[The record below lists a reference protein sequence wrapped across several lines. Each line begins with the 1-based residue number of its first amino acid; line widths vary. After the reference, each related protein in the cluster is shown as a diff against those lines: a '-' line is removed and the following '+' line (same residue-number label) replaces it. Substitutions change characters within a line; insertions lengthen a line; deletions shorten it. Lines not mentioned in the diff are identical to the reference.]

1 MASRFVV
8 HRDEIADRP
17 VAGATERAVLTQEF
31 GSAFLTQ
38 TVRVL
43 DSGSTGG
50 PYESGATE
58 EVLFVLTG
66 TGALLLGDQEIG
78 FAPESG
84 MLVVPGE
91 TYRLRA
97 DSATEIVVVRVL
109 RPAGDEI
116 STGPRRV
123 ISRLDE
129 QDVAQATAGREYRI
143 LAGPA
148 TGFRSGTH
156 FVGYIPTGAAAP
168 VHYHRY
174 DEVIYVIEGEA
185 VLHIEGEHNP
195 LRAGS
200 SVLLPSRV
208 LHQIENTG
216 DIPVREVAVFV
227 PGGSPA
233 AAYLPDGTSAYPEVP
248 DDPDR

>member
-8 HRDEIADRP
+8 HRNQIADRP
-17 VAGATERAVLTQEF
+17 VAGATELPVLTEEF

-38 TVRVL
+38 TVRAL
-43 DSGSTGG
+43 DAGSTAG
-50 PYESGATE
+50 PYASGDNE

-66 TGALLLGDQEIG
+66 TGALLLGGQEID

-84 MLVVPGE
+84 ILIVPGE

-97 DSATEIVVVRVL
+97 DSATEIVAVRVL
-109 RPAGDEI
+109 RPAGDDVAA
-116 STGPRRV
+116 GPRRV

-129 QDVAQATAGREYRI
+129 LDVGQATAGREYRI
-143 LAGPA
+143 LAGPE

-195 LRAGS
+195 LRAGTC
-200 SVLLPSRV
+200 VLLPARV
-208 LHQIENTG
+208 LHQIENIG

-233 AAYLPDGTSAYPEVP
+233 AAYLPDGTSAYPDVP

>member
-8 HRDEIADRP
+8 HRDTIAARP
-17 VAGATERAVLTQEF
+17 VAGATERPVLTQEF

-38 TVRVL
+38 TVRAL
-43 DSGSTGG
+43 DSGSTSG
-50 PYESGATE
+50 PHESGENE
-58 EVLFVLTG
+58 EVLFVLAG
-66 TGALLLGDQEIG
+66 TGALLLGNQEID

-84 MLVVPGE
+84 MLIVPGE

-109 RPAGDEI
+109 HPVAEVE
-116 STGPRRV
+116 TGPRRV

-129 QDVAQATAGREYRI
+129 QDVGQATAGREYRI
-143 LAGPA
+143 LTGQS

-174 DEVIYVIEGEA
+174 DEVIYVIEGAA

-216 DIPVREVAVFV
+216 DIPFREVAVFV

-233 AAYLPDGTSAYPEVP
+233 AAYLPDGTSAYPDVP